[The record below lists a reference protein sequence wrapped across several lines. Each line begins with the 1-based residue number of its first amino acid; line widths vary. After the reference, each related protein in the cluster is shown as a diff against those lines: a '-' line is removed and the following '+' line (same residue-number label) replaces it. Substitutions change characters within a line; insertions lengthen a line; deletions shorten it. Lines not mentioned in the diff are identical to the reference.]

1 MHTINIP
8 ARKRPLGTKGTLAGL
23 RREGKVPG
31 VLYGLKG
38 EPETL
43 EITATDLRPVLA
55 HRNTIIELNVDGTV
69 QKAMMKQLDRDPI
82 RGDFLHIDFVRVDN
96 VHPVT
101 VTVPVT
107 TEGIPVGV
115 KTGGGVFSVAKKFVR
130 LRAKVQ
136 DIPDAFHIDV
146 SAMESGKTFYVKDLQ
161 FDKGTFVTPPRTAL
175 FGVGEGRKEEAAT
188 PAAGAAP
195 AAAAAAPAAGDK
207 GKAAAP
213 AAGDK
218 GKAAAAP
225 AAKPAAKKK

>member
-1 MHTINIP
+1 MHTINIS
-8 ARKRPLGTKGTLAGL
+8 ARKRPVSTKGTLAAL

-31 VLYGLKG
+31 ILYGLKG
-38 EPETL
+38 EPEPI

-55 HRNTIIELNVDGTV
+55 HRNTIIELNIDGTI
-69 QKAMMKQLDRDPI
+69 QKSMMKQLDRDPI

-96 VHPVT
+96 EHPVT

-115 KTGGGVFSVAKKFVR
+115 KTQGGVFSVAKKFVK

-136 DIPDAFHIDV
+136 DIPDSFHLDV
-146 SAMESGKTFYVKDLQ
+146 SNLNSGTTFYVKDLQ

-175 FGVGEGRKEEAAT
+175 FGVGEGRKQDESAT
-188 PAAGAAP
+188 PAAGAPAAAAKAAP
-195 AAAAAAPAAGDK
+195 AAAGKAAPAA
-207 GKAAAP
+207 A
-213 AAGDK
+213 
-218 GKAAAAP
+218 

>member
-1 MHTINIP
+1 MHTISIN
-8 ARKRPLGTKGTLAGL
+8 ARKRPLATKGLLASL

-96 VHPVT
+96 EHPVT
-101 VTVPVT
+101 VTVPVS
-107 TEGIPVGV
+107 TEGVPVGV
-115 KTGGGVFSVAKKFVR
+115 KTGGGVFSVAKKFVK

-136 DIPDAFHIDV
+136 DIPDAFVLDV
-146 SAMESGKTFYVKDLQ
+146 SDMESGKTFYVKDLQ

-175 FGVGEGRKEEAAT
+175 FGVGEGRKQEEAAT
-188 PAAGAAP
+188 AAAP
-195 AAAAAAPAAGDK
+195 AAAAAAKAPAAAGGDK

-213 AAGDK
+213 AAK
-218 GKAAAAP
+218 AP
-225 AAKPAAKKK
+225 APAAKKK

>member
-1 MHTINIP
+1 MHTINIS
-8 ARKRPLGTKGTLAGL
+8 ARKRPVSTKGTLAAL
-23 RREGKVPG
+23 RRDGKVPG

-38 EPETL
+38 EPETI

-55 HRNTIIELNVDGTV
+55 HRNTIIELNVDGAI

-115 KTGGGVFSVAKKFVR
+115 KTQGGVFSVAKKFVK

-136 DIPDAFHIDV
+136 DIPDSFNLDV
-146 SAMESGKTFYVKDLQ
+146 SLMESGKTFYVKDLQ

-175 FGVGEGRKEEAAT
+175 FGVGEGRKQEEAAT
-188 PAAGAAP
+188 PGAPAAAAAPAAAGKAAPAAAGKAAP
-195 AAAAAAPAAGDK
+195 AAAAAA
-207 GKAAAP
+207 
-213 AAGDK
+213 
-218 GKAAAAP
+218 
-225 AAKPAAKKK
+225 KPAAKKK

>member
-1 MHTINIP
+1 MHTINIS
-8 ARKRPLGTKGTLAGL
+8 ARKRPLGTKGNLANL

-43 EITATDLRPVLA
+43 EITGTDLRPVLA
-55 HRNTIIELNVDGTV
+55 HRNTLIEINIDGVV

-82 RGDFLHIDFVRVDN
+82 RGDFLHIDFVRVDD

-115 KTGGGVFSVAKKFVR
+115 KTQGGVFSVAKKFVK

-136 DIPDAFHIDV
+136 DIPDAFHMDI

-175 FGVGEGRKEEAAT
+175 FGVGEGRKQDESAT
-188 PAAGAAP
+188 PGAPAAAAKAAPAKAAPAAAGKAAAP
-195 AAAAAAPAAGDK
+195 AAAAAA
-207 GKAAAP
+207 
-213 AAGDK
+213 
-218 GKAAAAP
+218 
-225 AAKPAAKKK
+225 KPAAKKK